1 MDFVVGLPRILEG
14 YDDIW
19 VIVDRLTKSAR
30 FVPIKVT
37 YSVERLAEIY
47 IANVVRLH
55 GVPLSIISDRDARFT
70 SHFWRCVQKAL
81 GTQLKFST
89 AFHPQTDGQSE
100 RTIQILEDM
109 LRSCV
114 MDFGGS

>member
-1 MDFVVGLPRILEG
+1 MNFVVGLPRTLEG
-14 YDDIW
+14 YDAIW
-19 VIVDRLTKSAR
+19 VVVDRLTKSTR

-70 SHFWRCVQKAL
+70 SHF
-81 GTQLKFST
+81 
-89 AFHPQTDGQSE
+89 
-100 RTIQILEDM
+100 
-109 LRSCV
+109 
-114 MDFGGS
+114 